1 MALEAGAA
9 VVDITPRSPC
19 RLAGYAARDHEH
31 EGVYDRLSLRALYVR
46 GGSED
51 VLLVSADIIWF
62 CSASIERVGPQLEA
76 QLGLKRE
83 NVHFFGTHTHSAP
96 IPDGDRA
103 NREWLNFLES
113 PVVAA
118 GAIAK
123 SRLQRVVVKAA
134 RGASDIGVNRREL
147 RPDGSITLGLNPDGP
162 NDREVI
168 ALAFEGGNREV
179 VARVGNF
186 ACHGTVMSQG
196 NYEISGDWPGPAA
209 TLIEASSGGAFLFLN
224 GGAGN
229 ICPRIDRQDS
239 LESVDDLG
247 EAFASHFEEIC
258 TSLEPIPDDD
268 TVTAAE
274 MDVFLPRKQR
284 DVEEGRG
291 KLRKVRITGVRVGA
305 LRIVG
310 FPGEVF
316 SQTSMAVKDA
326 SPESLTMVCS
336 YASGCDAGYVPVSE
350 AYDTGGYEVRVS
362 PYSEDAEAIL
372 RAGFL
377 NLLTKL

>member
-1 MALEAGAA
+1 M
-9 VVDITPRSPC
+9 
-19 RLAGYAARDHEH
+19 
-31 EGVYDRLSLRALYVR
+31 
-46 GGSED
+46 
-51 VLLVSADIIWF
+51 
-62 CSASIERVGPQLEA
+62 
-76 QLGLKRE
+76 
-83 NVHFFGTHTHSAP
+83 
-96 IPDGDRA
+96 
-103 NREWLNFLES
+103 
-113 PVVAA
+113 
-118 GAIAK
+118 
-123 SRLQRVVVKAA
+123 
-134 RGASDIGVNRREL
+134 NRREL

-186 ACHGTVMSQG
+186 ACHGTVMSQR

-209 TLIEASSGGAFLFLN
+209 TLIEASSGGALLFLN

-247 EAFASHFEEIC
+247 EVFASHFEEIC

-310 FPGEVF
+310 FRAK
-316 SQTSMAVKDA
+316 S
-326 SPESLTMVCS
+326 SLK
-336 YASGCDAGYVPVSE
+336 
-350 AYDTGGYEVRVS
+350 
-362 PYSEDAEAIL
+362 L
-372 RAGFL
+372 RWRSRMPRP
-377 NLLTKL
+377 NL